1 MADREPPAAISPEAD
16 MPQIRSAK
24 RLPLSQLILDQIADL
39 IIRRVWKPGNLIPS
53 EKELALQFGV
63 GRSTIREVL
72 QSLVVLGVI
81 EIRPGEG
88 SFVREPSTE
97 LLSGAF
103 HWSLLLSD
111 TNVDDLIAVRA
122 LVEVECAGR
131 AAKVA
136 SSDGIRELKYFHE
149 QLLNDQAD
157 HQKFTDWDNRF
168 HLQIAKMANNV
179 LLGNIS
185 NTIQIIGRTW
195 YPITYAMNNTKSLTV
210 DEHKRI
216 LDAICDHDSDKAR
229 EAMDIHLKDAGSRL
243 KRSLASQTPDA
254 GRRVADV
261 S

>member
-1 MADREPPAAISPEAD
+1 MAVRQSPALASAEDDA
-16 MPQIRSAK
+16 PQIRPTK
-24 RLPLSQLILDQIADL
+24 RAPLSQTILDHIAGL

-103 HWSLLLSD
+103 RWSLLLSD
-111 TNVDDLIAVRA
+111 TNVDDLLEVRA
-122 LVEVECAGR
+122 LVEIECAAR
-131 AAKVA
+131 AAQDPA
-136 SSDGIRELKYFHE
+136 HGAIDELEYLHRQLIAHLSDHKE
-149 QLLNDQAD
+149 
-157 HQKFTDWDNRF
+157 FTEWDNRF
-168 HLQIAKMANNV
+168 HLQIATMADNV
-179 LLGNIS
+179 ILRNIS

-195 YPITYAMNNTKSLTV
+195 YPMTYSMNDTKPLTV

-216 LDAICDHDSDKAR
+216 LDTIRDRSSDGAR
-229 EAMDIHLKDAGSRL
+229 EAMRLHLREAGSRL
-243 KRSLASQTPDA
+243 KRCLASLTSCGD
-254 GRRVADV
+254 RRAVDV
-261 S
+261 